1 MEAVELK
8 LRTEQPAD
16 YRETENVTR
25 EAFWNLYSPGC
36 CEHYLLHVMRDSPAF
51 VPELDLVAERDG
63 RIVGNVVSLRAVLHG
78 DDGTVCEVLS
88 LGPISVLPECQ
99 RQGIG
104 GRLISRTRELARELG
119 FRALLL
125 CGDPDYYLYQ
135 GFVPAEMLGIRTADN
150 MYAMALHV
158 CELYDG
164 ALSGIR
170 GRYVEDS
177 IYDIDP
183 PPPRLSTGSFL
194 RRESCR
200 NGVAAAFR
208 RDCRRAAACGVR
220 NWLFNLKIR
229 KSCRWN
235 SRFRKESWRP

>member
-78 DDGTVCEVLS
+78 DDGTDCEVLS

-170 GRYVEDS
+170 GAMSRIRFTTS
-177 IYDIDP
+177 TP

-194 RRESCR
+194 RRGKLSERSRSGVSTRLSSCGGLR
-200 NGVAAAFR
+200 SEKLV
-208 RDCRRAAACGVR
+208 V
-220 NWLFNLKIR
+220 
-229 KSCRWN
+229 
-235 SRFRKESWRP
+235 

>member
-1 MEAVELK
+1 MEPNK
-8 LRTEQPAD
+8 
-16 YRETENVTR
+16 ENPKKR
-25 EAFWNLYSPGC
+25 FDAEAF
-36 CEHYLLHVMRDSPAF
+36 EKAMRAYLSEKPYLHSD
-51 VPELDLVAERDG
+51 EYTDG
-63 RIVGNVVSLRAVLHG
+63 
-78 DDGTVCEVLS
+78 DPFS
-88 LGPISVLPECQ
+88 LGFNS
-99 RQGIG
+99 
-104 GRLISRTRELARELG
+104 ELARELG

-183 PPPRLSTGSFL
+183 SAAEAFDREFPAKGKVVGTESQ
-194 RRESCR
+194 RRFDEI
-200 NGVAAAFR
+200 VVVR
-208 RDCRRAAACGVR
+208 RPA
-220 NWLFNLKIR
+220 
-229 KSCRWN
+229 
-235 SRFRKESWRP
+235 E

>member
-1 MEAVELK
+1 M
-8 LRTEQPAD
+8 
-16 YRETENVTR
+16 
-25 EAFWNLYSPGC
+25 
-36 CEHYLLHVMRDSPAF
+36 
-51 VPELDLVAERDG
+51 
-63 RIVGNVVSLRAVLHG
+63 
-78 DDGTVCEVLS
+78 
-88 LGPISVLPECQ
+88 
-99 RQGIG
+99 
-104 GRLISRTRELARELG
+104 
-119 FRALLL
+119 LL

-183 PPPRLSTGSFL
+183 SAAEAFDRGGACEG
-194 RRESCR
+194 ESCR
-200 NGVAAAFR
+200 NGVATAFR

-220 NWLFNLKIR
+220 NWLFNLK
-229 KSCRWN
+229 
-235 SRFRKESWRP
+235 

>member
-78 DDGTVCEVLS
+78 DDGTDCEVLS

-150 MYAMALHV
+150 MYAMAYADVRRCVVRHS
-158 CELYDG
+158 G
-164 ALSGIR
+164 ALCR
-170 GRYVEDS
+170 GFDLRHRPS
-177 IYDIDP
+177 AAG
-183 PPPRLSTGSFL
+183 LSTGSFSCEGKVVGTESQRRFGTSCGGL
-194 RRESCR
+194 RT
-200 NGVAAAFR
+200 
-208 RDCRRAAACGVR
+208 
-220 NWLFNLKIR
+220 
-229 KSCRWN
+229 
-235 SRFRKESWRP
+235 

>member
-78 DDGTVCEVLS
+78 DDGTDCEVLS

-170 GRYVEDS
+170 GAMSRIRFTTS
-177 IYDIDP
+177 TP

-194 RRESCR
+194 RRGKLSERSR
-200 NGVAAAFR
+200 NGVSTR
-208 RDCRRAAACGVR
+208 LSSCGGLRSEKLVV
-220 NWLFNLKIR
+220 
-229 KSCRWN
+229 
-235 SRFRKESWRP
+235 

>member
-1 MEAVELK
+1 M
-8 LRTEQPAD
+8 PA
-16 YRETENVTR
+16 
-25 EAFWNLYSPGC
+25 S
-36 CEHYLLHVMRDSPAF
+36 
-51 VPELDLVAERDG
+51 
-63 RIVGNVVSLRAVLHG
+63 
-78 DDGTVCEVLS
+78 
-88 LGPISVLPECQ
+88 
-99 RQGIG
+99 GIG

-183 PPPRLSTGSFL
+183 SAAEAFDRGACEG
-194 RRESCR
+194 ESCR
-200 NGVAAAFR
+200 NGVATAFR

-220 NWLFNLKIR
+220 NWLFNLK
-229 KSCRWN
+229 
-235 SRFRKESWRP
+235 

>member
-119 FRALLL
+119 FRALLRP
-125 CGDPDYYLYQ
+125 CTS
-135 GFVPAEMLGIRTADN
+135 VNCTTVRCPAFGGAMSRIRFTT
-150 MYAMALHV
+150 
-158 CELYDG
+158 
-164 ALSGIR
+164 ST
-170 GRYVEDS
+170 
-177 IYDIDP
+177 P
-183 PPPRLSTGSFL
+183 PPPRLSTGGACEG
-194 RRESCR
+194 ESCR
-200 NGVAAAFR
+200 NGVATAFR

-220 NWLFNLKIR
+220 NWLFNLK
-229 KSCRWN
+229 
-235 SRFRKESWRP
+235 

>member
-78 DDGTVCEVLS
+78 DDGTDCEVLS

-150 MYAMALHV
+150 MYAWPCTSVNCTTVRCPAFG
-158 CELYDG
+158 G
-164 ALSGIR
+164 AMSRIR
-170 GRYVEDS
+170 FTTS
-177 IYDIDP
+177 TP

-194 RRESCR
+194 RRGKLSERSRSGVSTRLSSCGGLR
-200 NGVAAAFR
+200 SEKLV
-208 RDCRRAAACGVR
+208 V
-220 NWLFNLKIR
+220 
-229 KSCRWN
+229 
-235 SRFRKESWRP
+235 

>member
-1 MEAVELK
+1 M
-8 LRTEQPAD
+8 
-16 YRETENVTR
+16 
-25 EAFWNLYSPGC
+25 
-36 CEHYLLHVMRDSPAF
+36 
-51 VPELDLVAERDG
+51 
-63 RIVGNVVSLRAVLHG
+63 
-78 DDGTVCEVLS
+78 
-88 LGPISVLPECQ
+88 Q

-135 GFVPAEMLGIRTADN
+135 ASFPPRCWEIRTADN

-183 PPPRLSTGSFL
+183 SAAEAFDREFPAKG
-194 RRESCR
+194 ESCR

-208 RDCRRAAACGVR
+208 PRLSSCGGLRSEKLVV
-220 NWLFNLKIR
+220 
-229 KSCRWN
+229 
-235 SRFRKESWRP
+235 

>member
-36 CEHYLLHVMRDSPAF
+36 CEHYLLHVMR
-51 VPELDLVAERDG
+51 
-63 RIVGNVVSLRAVLHG
+63 
-78 DDGTVCEVLS
+78 
-88 LGPISVLPECQ
+88 
-99 RQGIG
+99 
-104 GRLISRTRELARELG
+104 
-119 FRALLL
+119 
-125 CGDPDYYLYQ
+125 GDPDYYFYQ

-183 PPPRLSTGSFL
+183 SAAEAFDREFPAKGKVVGTESQ
-194 RRESCR
+194 RRFDEI
-200 NGVAAAFR
+200 VVVR
-208 RDCRRAAACGVR
+208 RPA
-220 NWLFNLKIR
+220 
-229 KSCRWN
+229 
-235 SRFRKESWRP
+235 E

>member
-78 DDGTVCEVLS
+78 DDGTDCEVLS

-99 RQGIG
+99 CQGIG

-150 MYAMALHV
+150 MYAMACTSV
-158 CELYDG
+158 NCTTVRCPAFGG
-164 ALSGIR
+164 AMSRIR
-170 GRYVEDS
+170 FTTS
-177 IYDIDP
+177 TP

-194 RRESCR
+194 RRGKLSERSRSGVSTRLSSCGGLR
-200 NGVAAAFR
+200 SEKLV
-208 RDCRRAAACGVR
+208 V
-220 NWLFNLKIR
+220 
-229 KSCRWN
+229 
-235 SRFRKESWRP
+235 

>member
-104 GRLISRTRELARELG
+104 GRLISWTRELARELG

-183 PPPRLSTGSFL
+183 SAAEAFDREFPAKGKVVGTESQ
-194 RRESCR
+194 RRFDEI
-200 NGVAAAFR
+200 VVVR
-208 RDCRRAAACGVR
+208 RPA
-220 NWLFNLKIR
+220 
-229 KSCRWN
+229 
-235 SRFRKESWRP
+235 E

>member
-164 ALSGIR
+164 ALSGGAMSRIR
-170 GRYVEDS
+170 FTTS
-177 IYDIDP
+177 TP

-194 RRESCR
+194 RRGKLSERSRSGVSTRLSSCGGLR
-200 NGVAAAFR
+200 SEKLV
-208 RDCRRAAACGVR
+208 V
-220 NWLFNLKIR
+220 
-229 KSCRWN
+229 
-235 SRFRKESWRP
+235 